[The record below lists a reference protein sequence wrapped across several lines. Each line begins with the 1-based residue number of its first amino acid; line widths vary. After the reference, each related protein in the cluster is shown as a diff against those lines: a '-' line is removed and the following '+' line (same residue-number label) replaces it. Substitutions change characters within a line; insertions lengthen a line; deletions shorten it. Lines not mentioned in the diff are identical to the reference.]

1 MSEQKWT
8 REPWSQG
15 QFLDLRQYAKAS
27 PVWKKARQEEEERC
41 VFAFFRAED
50 QGRSRVPVSLAPHQI
65 IQEEAKAN
73 AARIV
78 SCVNA
83 LSGIA
88 DPETWVT
95 MCKEL
100 TAFMS
105 RASTENN
112 DDPVRLLIRAIHAAE
127 GKK

>member
-1 MSEQKWT
+1 MGDT
-8 REPWSQG
+8 RSK
-15 QFLDLRQYAKAS
+15 LRRKAAQN
-27 PVWKKARQEEEERC
+27 PGEAAARIIELEKEN
-41 VFAFFRAED
+41 AELRLVH
-50 QGRSRVPVSLAPHQI
+50 G
-65 IQEEAKAN
+65 E
-73 AARIV
+73 RIV

-127 GKK
+127 NGTK